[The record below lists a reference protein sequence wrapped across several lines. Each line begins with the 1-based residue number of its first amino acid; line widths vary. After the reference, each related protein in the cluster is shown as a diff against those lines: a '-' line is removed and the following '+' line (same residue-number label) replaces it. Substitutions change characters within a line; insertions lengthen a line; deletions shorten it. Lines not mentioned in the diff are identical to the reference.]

1 MLSPEDMI
9 NPHIDELS
17 MMTYL
22 SQFPEAKPK
31 PGAPIGEK
39 DFEPTNSQP
48 IEELIK
54 VDEEFYVVESLLEES
69 SEGKDVSKVKVFG
82 SGISGDQITIGN
94 PAQIHVDCTESGI
107 AEIIASVKTPLAET
121 KTVVLQ
127 PEVDRPAMFV
137 GAYEPND
144 VGCYQVAITF
154 DGMPINNSP
163 FTVLVK
169 NPSKVNISGS
179 GITGEVAVG
188 ALANIIVDCS
198 QSGIAP
204 VTAKVQT
211 PSGETKEVDLKP
223 KSKGSSV
230 FIGSYNPTEPGN
242 YTMDVTFDGEP
253 VPDSPY
259 KVNINDIDKVKVSGP
274 GVTGDGA
281 KIGEPAKIIVDCSES
296 GVAPV
301 TAMVKT
307 PSGET
312 QVVKFEP
319 TTENPNIFEG
329 TYEPKDNGNY
339 EVAMAYDGEPF
350 PNSPIKVPIK
360 DPSKV
365 KVSGSGVTRKG
376 ANVGQPAEIIVDCS
390 DSGVAPV
397 SAKVTTPSGDTQ
409 DIVFKPTA
417 PGSSV
422 ITGLYT
428 PSETGDYNVEVDFD
442 GEPVQDSPYKVNIKD
457 IDKVKVSGPG
467 VTGEGAKVGEPAKII
482 VDCSESGVAPVS
494 GKVKTPSGE
503 KEDVKFEPTTENPNI
518 FEGSYE
524 PKDAGDYEVALDFDE
539 RPLPNSPIKV
549 PIRDITK
556 VKVSGSGIS
565 GEGARVGQPANII
578 VDCSDS
584 GVAYLSAKVTNPSG
598 DIQNVPLKPN
608 ALDSNVFLGSY
619 SPIETGTYNVVI
631 EFHREPVKDSPYRVN
646 IKDINNVKVSGPGVT
661 GKGAKIDEPAKIIV
675 DCSKSGVAPVTAMVK
690 TPSGETQDVT
700 FEPTAENPNIFEG
713 AYEPKDSG
721 NYEVA
726 VDFDGEP
733 LPNSPIKVSI
743 KDPSKVKVSGSGVT
757 GKGANVG
764 QPAEITVDCS
774 DSGVA
779 PVSAKVTT
787 PSGDTQDIVFKPTA
801 PGSSVFT
808 GSYAPS
814 ETGDYNVEVD
824 FDGKPVQDSP
834 YKVNIKDIDKVKVSG
849 PGVTGEG
856 AKVGEPAKIIVDCS
870 ESGVAPVS
878 GKVKTPSGE
887 KQDVKFEPTTENPNI
902 FEGSYEPKNV
912 GDYEV
917 ALDFDERPLPNSS
930 IKVPIRD
937 ITKVKVGGSG
947 ITGEGARVGQPA
959 NIIVDCSDSGV
970 AYLSAKVTNPSG
982 DIQNVPL
989 KPNAPDSNVF
999 LGSYSP
1005 IETGTYNVV
1014 IEFHREPVKDSPYR
1028 VNIKDINNVKVSGP
1042 GVTGKGAKI
1051 DEPAKIIVD
1060 CSESGVAPVTA
1071 MVKTP
1076 SGETQDVTFEPTAEN
1091 PNIFEGAYE
1100 PKDSGNYDVAIDFD
1114 GEPLPNSP
1122 IKVSIKDPSKVK
1134 VSGSGVTGKGANVG
1148 QPAEIIVDCSD
1159 SGVAPVS
1166 AKVTTPSHD
1175 TQDVV
1180 FKPTAPGSSVF
1191 TGSYAPS
1198 ETGDYN
1204 VEVDFNEEPVQDS
1217 PYRINIKDINK
1228 VKVSGPGVTGEGAK
1242 VGEPAKIIVDCSES
1256 GVAPVSGKVKTS
1268 SGEKQDVKFEP
1279 TTENPNIFEGSYEP
1293 KDAGDYEV
1301 ALDFDERPLPNSPI
1315 KVPIRDITK
1324 VKMSGSGI
1332 SGEGARVGQHANI
1345 IVDCSDSGV
1354 APVTSKVTTPSGNTQ
1369 DVTLQQKPG
1378 PVYEGFYTPKEPGY
1392 YGAEVEFNGEA
1403 VPDSPYQVPIGKPEA
1418 VRIGGDGLE
1427 MAFVGEDNI
1436 IDVFTDEAGPGDVSV
1451 KFIGQPTT
1459 SLVVESIVKVNGNHH
1474 QVHFSPHDPGVYD
1487 ANVCFGG
1494 FPIENKAH
1502 RIHAIDLDR
1511 IKLAGPGISS
1521 NCKENVE
1528 TFFNIKTPGLDPK
1541 QFNGKICVFI
1551 SDSAGSEIPHVMLM
1565 ESEDSYRVTY
1575 CARSSG
1581 NINIVVKYAKR
1592 ELKGCPYLVMVDGS
1606 GQAVTKT
1613 RHNAPEPQYSIVAP
1627 LHIAVLVF
1635 LVGLMDKAIL

>member
-1 MLSPEDMI
+1 MI
-9 NPHIDELS
+9 NPHIDEPS
-17 MMTYL
+17 MITYL

-31 PGAPIGEK
+31 PGAPIGEM
-39 DFEPTNSQP
+39 DFEPT
-48 IEELIK
+48 
-54 VDEEFYVVESLLEES
+54 
-69 SEGKDVSKVKVFG
+69 KDVLKVRVFG
-82 SGISGDQITIGN
+82 SGISGNQITIGN
-94 PAQIHVDCTESGI
+94 PAQIHVDCSESGI
-107 AEIIASVKTPLAET
+107 AETIASVKTPLAET

-188 ALANIIVDCS
+188 TLANIIVDCS

-211 PSGETKEVDLKP
+211 PSGETKEVDLIP
-223 KSKGSSV
+223 KSKGSGV

-242 YTMDVTFDGEP
+242 YTVDVTFDGEP

-281 KIGEPAKIIVDCSES
+281 KIDEPAIVDCSES

-329 TYEPKDNGNY
+329 TYEPKDSGNY
-339 EVAMAYDGEPF
+339 EVAMAYDGQPF
-350 PNSPIKVPIK
+350 PNSPIKVP
-360 DPSKV
+360 
-365 KVSGSGVTRKG
+365 
-376 ANVGQPAEIIVDCS
+376 
-390 DSGVAPV
+390 
-397 SAKVTTPSGDTQ
+397 
-409 DIVFKPTA
+409 
-417 PGSSV
+417 
-422 ITGLYT
+422 
-428 PSETGDYNVEVDFD
+428 
-442 GEPVQDSPYKVNIKD
+442 
-457 IDKVKVSGPG
+457 
-467 VTGEGAKVGEPAKII
+467 
-482 VDCSESGVAPVS
+482 
-494 GKVKTPSGE
+494 
-503 KEDVKFEPTTENPNI
+503 
-518 FEGSYE
+518 
-524 PKDAGDYEVALDFDE
+524 
-539 RPLPNSPIKV
+539 
-549 PIRDITK
+549 
-556 VKVSGSGIS
+556 
-565 GEGARVGQPANII
+565 
-578 VDCSDS
+578 
-584 GVAYLSAKVTNPSG
+584 
-598 DIQNVPLKPN
+598 
-608 ALDSNVFLGSY
+608 
-619 SPIETGTYNVVI
+619 
-631 EFHREPVKDSPYRVN
+631 
-646 IKDINNVKVSGPGVT
+646 
-661 GKGAKIDEPAKIIV
+661 
-675 DCSKSGVAPVTAMVK
+675 
-690 TPSGETQDVT
+690 
-700 FEPTAENPNIFEG
+700 
-713 AYEPKDSG
+713 
-721 NYEVA
+721 
-726 VDFDGEP
+726 
-733 LPNSPIKVSI
+733 I

-824 FDGKPVQDSP
+824 FDGEPVQDSP
-834 YKVNIKDIDKVKVSG
+834 YKVNIKDID
-849 PGVTGEG
+849 
-856 AKVGEPAKIIVDCS
+856 
-870 ESGVAPVS
+870 
-878 GKVKTPSGE
+878 
-887 KQDVKFEPTTENPNI
+887 
-902 FEGSYEPKNV
+902 
-912 GDYEV
+912 
-917 ALDFDERPLPNSS
+917 
-930 IKVPIRD
+930 
-937 ITKVKVGGSG
+937 
-947 ITGEGARVGQPA
+947 
-959 NIIVDCSDSGV
+959 
-970 AYLSAKVTNPSG
+970 
-982 DIQNVPL
+982 
-989 KPNAPDSNVF
+989 
-999 LGSYSP
+999 
-1005 IETGTYNVV
+1005 
-1014 IEFHREPVKDSPYR
+1014 
-1028 VNIKDINNVKVSGP
+1028 
-1042 GVTGKGAKI
+1042 
-1051 DEPAKIIVD
+1051 
-1060 CSESGVAPVTA
+1060 
-1071 MVKTP
+1071 
-1076 SGETQDVTFEPTAEN
+1076 
-1091 PNIFEGAYE
+1091 
-1100 PKDSGNYDVAIDFD
+1100 
-1114 GEPLPNSP
+1114 
-1122 IKVSIKDPSKVK
+1122 
-1134 VSGSGVTGKGANVG
+1134 
-1148 QPAEIIVDCSD
+1148 
-1159 SGVAPVS
+1159 
-1166 AKVTTPSHD
+1166 
-1175 TQDVV
+1175 
-1180 FKPTAPGSSVF
+1180 
-1191 TGSYAPS
+1191 
-1198 ETGDYN
+1198 
-1204 VEVDFNEEPVQDS
+1204 
-1217 PYRINIKDINK
+1217 K

-1293 KDAGDYEV
+1293 KNAGDYEV

-1324 VKMSGSGI
+1324 VKVGGSGI
-1332 SGEGARVGQHANI
+1332 SGEGARVGQPANI

-1487 ANVCFGG
+1487 ANVCFSG

-1581 NINIVVKYAKR
+1581 YINIVVKYAKR

-1606 GQAVTKT
+1606 G
-1613 RHNAPEPQYSIVAP
+1613 RNALEPQYSIVAP

-1635 LVGLMDKAIL
+1635 LVGVMDKAIL